1 MEDRGGFLKK
11 ELYYFKNNEK
21 IPFSWANRREQRK
34 YSCDEPKKFIAIDYN
49 GNVMPCCHMRSDNPK
64 HDPYILGN
72 VKDRTLKSI
81 VESKKATDIRNKLK
95 STDYKSFPKPC
106 YHCHK
111 QRADGLF

>member
-1 MEDRGGFLKK
+1 MKK
-11 ELYYFKNNEK
+11 YHLVGQIEESK
-21 IPFSWANRREQRK
+21 RK

-81 VESKKATDIRNKLK
+81 VESKKALI
-95 STDYKSFPKPC
+95 
-106 YHCHK
+106 
-111 QRADGLF
+111 